1 MAEKKSKSNKRKWRP
16 VVLEDPSFF
25 AGDMEG
31 FVSLEVMED
40 YNLEEL
46 RGTDVEGPT
55 RNKKAKEQPLMQNE
69 QEKSDAMPLTKSEE
83 KRKKAAQLKKK
94 KKRKKTKKAENED
107 KPEQQGQTSVD
118 DGIVGDNQESMVDTS
133 AWDALGVPKEVQ
145 SALGDQGFTIPT
157 PIQTLSIPPAL
168 FHHRDIIGAAETGSG
183 KTLAFGIPILT
194 HILQRKASQET
205 EGTNNNEGKD
215 TAKTSTTVADNSTAC
230 RDEIRK
236 PLLGLIMTPTR
247 ELALQIRNHL
257 ELAAKHTSLKIV
269 TVIGGMAPQKQQR
282 LLQKCPEII
291 VATPGRLW
299 DLISEGEEH
308 VSRLEELRYLVIDE
322 ADRMVE
328 QGHFQELSSI
338 LDLIHR
344 PRDDEEASG
353 TVKKRTL
360 QKFIFS
366 ATLTLPK
373 SFRRKGK
380 EKKISKGEALVS
392 LMDKVGL
399 HKTSCKVIDVT
410 NTRGTVETLTETK
423 ISCSLDEKDL
433 YLYYFLSRYPG
444 RTLVFSNTVD
454 CVRRLGSLFRLL
466 DFDPW
471 VLHASMQQR
480 QRLKNLDRFKSG
492 SRGLLLATDVAARG
506 LDIPA
511 VEHVIHYQVP
521 KDPDL
526 YIHRSG
532 RTARASREGLSV
544 VLVGP
549 EELGSYKKIMKT
561 LNGGNDLDSFP
572 VDVTYMSSIRKRI
585 SLAKQIDKDEHKFK
599 RKKSSNDWILASA
612 KAMDIEV
619 DEDLLEDLGDV
630 REKQERQG
638 KLRQMKAE
646 LSGLLK
652 APLIP
657 VGFSGKYPTKTG
669 ALIMPG
675 LKAETNCDENVK
687 VAVEDVKRKRKKKKA
702 KM

>member
-1 MAEKKSKSNKRKWRP
+1 MAEKKSKGNKRKWQP
-16 VVLEDPSFF
+16 VVLDDPSFF

-46 RGTDVEGPT
+46 RGIDVEGPS
-55 RNKKAKEQPLMQNE
+55 RKKKAKSRPSVKGD
-69 QEKSDAMPLTKSEE
+69 QEKSDATPLPKSEE
-83 KRKKAAQLKKK
+83 KKKKASQLKKK
-94 KKRKKTKKAENED
+94 KKKKTKKAENKD
-107 KPEQQGQTSVD
+107 KPGQQEETSVD
-118 DGIVGDNQESMVDTS
+118 DGILGDSQETMADTS
-133 AWDALGVPKEVQ
+133 AWEVLGVPTEVQ
-145 SALGDQGFTIPT
+145 RALGDQGFTSPT
-157 PIQTLSIPPAL
+157 PIQTLSLPPAV
-168 FHHRDIIGAAETGSG
+168 FHHQDIIGAAETGSG
-183 KTLAFGIPILT
+183 KTLAFGLPILH

-205 EGTNNNEGKD
+205 EGTSNNGRKD
-215 TAKTSTTVADNSTAC
+215 IAKTSTPVAGNSTASS
-230 RDEIRK
+230 DEIRK

-257 ELAAKHTSLKIV
+257 QQAAKHTSLEIV
-269 TVIGGMAPQKQQR
+269 AVVGGMAPQKQQR
-282 LLQKCPEII
+282 LLRKCPEII

-308 VSRLEELRYLVIDE
+308 VSRLEDLRYLVIDE

-344 PRDDEEASG
+344 PSDDEEASG

-373 SFRRKGK
+373 SFKRKGK

-392 LMDKVGL
+392 LMDKVRL

-410 NTRGTVETLTETK
+410 NKRGTVETLTETK

-480 QRLKNLDRFKSG
+480 QRLKNLDRFKS
-492 SRGLLLATDVAARG
+492 SSSGLLLATDVAARG

-572 VDVTYMSSIRKRI
+572 VDITYMSSIRKRI

-619 DEDLLEDLGDV
+619 DEDLLEDLGGV
-630 REKQERQG
+630 REKQARQG
-638 KLRQMKAE
+638 KLKQMKAE

-652 APLIP
+652 TPLIP

-675 LKAETNCDENVK
+675 IRAETNCDENVK

-702 KM
+702 KT

>member
-1 MAEKKSKSNKRKWRP
+1 M
-16 VVLEDPSFF
+16 LDDPSFF

-46 RGTDVEGPT
+46 KGSGDGGPA
-55 RNKKAKEQPLMQNE
+55 RKKKAKGESQEE
-69 QEKSDAMPLTKSEE
+69 QEDHPKATQPSASEE
-83 KRKKAAQLKKK
+83 KKKKTTKLKKK
-94 KKRKKTKKAENED
+94 KKRKKMTENKE
-107 KPEQQGQTSVD
+107 KPDEKEETLTD
-118 DGIVGDNQESMVDTS
+118 DEKMSGSEELIADMG
-133 AWDALGVPKEVQ
+133 AWEGLGVPRELQ
-145 SALGDQGFTIPT
+145 RSLSEQGFTSPT
-157 PIQTLSIPPAL
+157 PIQTLSLPPAI

-194 HILQRKASQET
+194 HILHQKAGQET
-205 EGTNNNEGKD
+205 DKKIVTDGENDK
-215 TAKTSTTVADNSTAC
+215 STHEVDSGMDS
-230 RDEIRK
+230 DEIK
-236 PLLGLIMTPTR
+236 PPLLALIMTPTR

-257 ELAAKHTSLKIV
+257 QQAAKHTSLEIV
-269 TVIGGMAPQKQQR
+269 ALVGGMAPQKQQR
-282 LLQKCPEII
+282 LLRKHPEII

-308 VSRLEELRYLVIDE
+308 VCQLEHLRYLVIDE

-344 PRDDEEASG
+344 TSDNGEHDEEEKPNKNVG
-353 TVKKRTL
+353 KKKML

-373 SFRRKGK
+373 SFKKKGK
-380 EKKISKGEALVS
+380 QKNITSGEALVS

-399 HKTSCKVIDVT
+399 RKNSCKVVDVT
-410 NTRGTVETLTETK
+410 SKRGTVETLTETK
-423 ISCSLDEKDL
+423 ISCSVDEKDL

-466 DFDPW
+466 NFDPW

-480 QRLKNLDRFKSG
+480 QRLKNLDRFKS
-492 SRGLLLATDVAARG
+492 SSSGLLLATDVAARG

-544 VLVGP
+544 VFVGP

-561 LNGGNDLDSFP
+561 LNNGNDLDSFP
-572 VDVTYMSSIRKRI
+572 VDVNFMSSIRKRI
-585 SLAKQIDKDEHKFK
+585 SLAKQIDKEEHKFR

-619 DEDLLEDLGDV
+619 DEDLLEDLGDSGE
-630 REKQERQG
+630 RKKTSEKL
-638 KLRQMKAE
+638 KKMKAE
-646 LSGLLK
+646 LSSLLK
-652 APLIP
+652 TPLIP
-657 VGFSGKYPTKTG
+657 VGFSGKYPTKSG
-669 ALIMPG
+669 ALLTPG
-675 LKAETNCDENVK
+675 IKAETSGEDNGK
-687 VAVEDVKRKRKKKKA
+687 TAVEDVKRKKKKK
-702 KM
+702 KVKT